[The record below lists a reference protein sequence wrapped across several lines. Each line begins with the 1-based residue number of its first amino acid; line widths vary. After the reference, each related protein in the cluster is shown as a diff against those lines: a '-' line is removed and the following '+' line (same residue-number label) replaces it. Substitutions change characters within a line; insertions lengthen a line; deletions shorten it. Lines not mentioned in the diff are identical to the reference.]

1 MVKYIQIIVKGRS
14 TLGKYITRSSDETA
28 ALGTELMKTLEGV
41 CFVALYGDLG
51 AGKTAFVKGM
61 VKAFLP
67 DAIVTSPTY
76 NIVNT
81 YTDGNTVL
89 HHYDMYRI
97 SDEDDL
103 YSVGFFDNI
112 NEGVTV
118 AEWCENIPWALPES
132 YVKVTILK
140 DPDDDNLRF
149 IETENINADT
159 CS

>member
-1 MVKYIQIIVKGRS
+1 MNER
-14 TLGKYITRSSDETA
+14 LNALEKYITLSDAETT
-28 ALGTELMKTLEGV
+28 ALGKKLMENNDGEL
-41 CFVALYGDLG
+41 FVALFGDLG

-61 VKAFLP
+61 VSHFLP

-97 SDEDDL
+97 TDEDDL
-103 YSVGFFDNI
+103 YSVGFYDNLLDSI
-112 NEGVTV
+112 TV
-118 AEWCENIPWALPES
+118 AEWCENIPWALPEE

-140 DPDDDNLRF
+140 DCENDNKRY
-149 IETENINADT
+149 IEMEYVNADSRT
-159 CS
+159 

>member
-1 MVKYIQIIVKGRS
+1 MRFYAVEKFISKSYEETVL
-14 TLGKYITRSSDETA
+14 LGKKFAE
-28 ALGTELMKTLEGV
+28 GLEKEI
-41 CFVALYGDLG
+41 FIALYGDLG

-61 VKAFLP
+61 VKSFLP

-103 YSVGFFDNI
+103 YSTGFYDYLDSNA
-112 NEGVTV
+112 VCLV
-118 AEWCENIPWALPES
+118 EWSENIRYAFPKKYLT
-132 YVKVTILK
+132 V
-140 DPDDDNLRF
+140 R
-149 IETENINADT
+149 IEKNDMASVDSRMITVMLEDAK
-159 CS
+159 